1 MIRRLFLQRGKD
13 DIYRVQSS
21 NIINSAKLQSFTV
34 MQTMHGDE
42 SLLGYNSN
50 TQVLHY
56 SDGQNQPER
65 FKQGNS
71 YFFVFYTGKGNILQS
86 SRKKLRYSVIRIM
99 YFLQIIQQYFYYNT
113 QMNRN
118 EGILLFDEKDILIDF
133 IKKEDKS

>member
-1 MIRRLFLQRGKD
+1 
-13 DIYRVQSS
+13 
-21 NIINSAKLQSFTV
+21 
-34 MQTMHGDE
+34 MHGDE

-71 YFFVFYTGKGNILQS
+71 YFFVFLRDKATFCNL
-86 SRKKLRYSVIRIM
+86 REKKLRNSVIRIM

-118 EGILLFDEKDILIDF
+118 ESILLFDEKDILIDF

>member
-1 MIRRLFLQRGKD
+1 MQRGKD
-13 DIYRVQSS
+13 GIYRIQYS

-71 YFFVFYTGKGNILQS
+71 YFFVFLRDKATFCNL
-86 SRKKLRYSVIRIM
+86 REKKI
-99 YFLQIIQQYFYYNT
+99 T
-113 QMNRN
+113 
-118 EGILLFDEKDILIDF
+118 
-133 IKKEDKS
+133 

>member
-1 MIRRLFLQRGKD
+1 
-13 DIYRVQSS
+13 
-21 NIINSAKLQSFTV
+21 

-86 SRKKLRYSVIRIM
+86 SRKKLRNSVIRIM
-99 YFLQIIQQYFYYNT
+99 YFLQIIQQYIYYNT

-118 EGILLFDEKDILIDF
+118 ESILLFDEKDILIDF

>member
-1 MIRRLFLQRGKD
+1 MTDGTFKHSENFPKRKYFVLSATIRRLFSQRGKD
-13 DIYRVQSS
+13 GIYRVQSS
-21 NIINSAKLQSFTV
+21 NIINSANLQSFTV

-71 YFFVFYTGKGNILQS
+71 YFFVFFTG
-86 SRKKLRYSVIRIM
+86 
-99 YFLQIIQQYFYYNT
+99 
-113 QMNRN
+113 
-118 EGILLFDEKDILIDF
+118 
-133 IKKEDKS
+133 

>member
-1 MIRRLFLQRGKD
+1 MQRGKD
-13 DIYRVQSS
+13 GIYRVQSS

-71 YFFVFYTGKGNILQS
+71 YFFVFFYGIRQHFAIFAK
-86 SRKKLRYSVIRIM
+86 KKLRNSVIRIM

-113 QMNRN
+113 QMNQN
-118 EGILLFDEKDILIDF
+118 ESILLFDEKDILIDF